1 MSAPPVPLSD
11 LLTVAVQGA
20 HGGLH
25 RLSQHLAMPMSDQQR
40 RKAILDYVAYAQG
53 LLLRLLALVRWS
65 TVQQAQG
72 AEAPRVAGQKTLA
85 LLERQLSEMRRA
97 ADELFFFHEARRAWS
112 LTLALALARTL
123 GPDPGPYPEPAL
135 GPHPPTQALPRSC
148 APAYDVCGEPA
159 LNPNPHPQP

>member
-11 LLTVAVQGA
+11 LLTVAVQSA
-20 HGGLH
+20 HGGLL

-40 RKAILDYVAYAQG
+40 RKAILDYVAHAQG

-112 LTLALALARTL
+112 LTLARTL
-123 GPDPGPYPEPAL
+123 GSDRDPYPESAL

-159 LNPNPHPQP
+159 LNPNPHPHP

>member
-20 HGGLH
+20 HGQLH

-40 RKAILDYVAYAQG
+40 RKAILDYVAHAQG

-65 TVQQAQG
+65 TVQQAHG

-97 ADELFFFHEARRAWS
+97 ADELFFFHEASRAWS